1 MVLLKIHDE
10 EQREGGAGAPG
21 ETLRT
26 PLVLLD
32 GVWVKLEYLNPSG
45 SIKDRVASFVLQ
57 KGLGDGTLRHGSEV
71 VEPTSGNAGIA
82 LAYWSARLGLRA
94 VVFMPENM
102 TDERKTMIRSHGA
115 RLVLTPEA
123 EGVVGAVRRARAY
136 AEESPGRFLFD
147 QFDDEA
153 GVVAQERLGREAVE
167 QAREQ
172 GAPPFDVVIAG
183 VGTGGTIVGAGGA
196 VKRAHPKARLVAVE
210 PDASPLVCK
219 QLFARVC
226 PPPALPPLH
235 DYPMA
240 ICHLQEGIGDGL
252 VPGIVRRHRAILDD
266 AVLVSDREA
275 LEETR
280 RLNRAGHPVGPSSG
294 TNMTVARRLAAEGLT
309 VLMFLPDRID
319 RYRSLP
325 EFKDL

>member
-1 MVLLKIHDE
+1 MDAAKLC
-10 EQREGGAGAPG
+10 
-21 ETLRT
+21 T
-26 PLVLLD
+26 PLARVD
-32 GVWVKLEYLNPSG
+32 GVWAKLEYLNPSG
-45 SIKDRVASFVLQ
+45 SVKDRVASHVLQ
-57 KGLGDGTLRHGSEV
+57 KGLVDGTLRAGGEV

-102 TDERKTMIRSHGA
+102 TEERKTMIRDHGA

-123 EGVVGAVRRARAY
+123 EGVVGAVRRARVY
-136 AEESPGRFLFD
+136 AQERPGRFLFD

-153 GVVAQERLGREAVE
+153 GVEAQELLGREAVE
-167 QAREQ
+167 QGREQ

-183 VGTGGTIVGAGGA
+183 VGTGGTIIGAGGA
-196 VKRAHPKARLVAVE
+196 VKKVYPKARLLAVE
-210 PDASPLVCK
+210 PDASPLVCR
-219 QLFARVC
+219 QLFARIC

-240 ICHLQEGIGDGL
+240 VCHLQEGIGDGL
-252 VPGIVRRHRAILDD
+252 VPGIVLRHRALLDD
-266 AVLVSDREA
+266 AVLVSDQEA
-275 LEETR
+275 LAETL
-280 RLNRAGHPVGPSSG
+280 RLHGQGHPVGPSSG
-294 TNMTVARRLAAEGLT
+294 TNMTVARRLAAEGLA
-309 VLMFLPDRID
+309 VLTFFPDRID